1 MIYITQLI
9 YIKAGE
15 TAAFLE
21 FEDHAIPLMNEYGG
35 QLIVRLRPT
44 DDTFIEIKGKK
55 PYEIHFLTF
64 PSETQ
69 LAAFLKDDRRQQLV
83 HLKEQAIESVL
94 LVKGQKM

>member
-9 YIKAGE
+9 YIKEGE
-15 TAAFLE
+15 VAAFLE
-21 FEDHAIPLMNEYGG
+21 FENHAIPLMSEYGG
-35 QLIVRLRPT
+35 QLLLRIRPT

-64 PSETQ
+64 PSEER
-69 LAAFLKDDRRQQLV
+69 LAAFLKDDRRQSLV
-83 HLKEQAIESVL
+83 HLKEQSIESVL